1 MVSHVAIMD
10 QELAN
15 KVIAIVAAV
24 KQVSPESVRLESTF
38 EELGIDSLD
47 RINIL
52 FELEN
57 AFDIDVPDEQARS
70 IRSVQDIVE
79 RLGGFLQSRAKG
91 A

>member
-1 MVSHVAIMD
+1 MD

-15 KVIAIVAAV
+15 KVIGIVAAV
-24 KQVSPESVRLESTF
+24 KKVGPESVRLESTF

-57 AFDIDVPDEQARS
+57 EFNIDVPDEQARS
-70 IRSVQDIVE
+70 IRSVQDIVD
-79 RLGGFLQSRAKG
+79 RLGTFLQARESKG

>member
-1 MVSHVAIMD
+1 MD
-10 QELAN
+10 QELAH
-15 KVIAIVAAV
+15 KVIGIVAAV
-24 KQVSPESVRLESTF
+24 KQISPDSVRLESTF

-57 AFDIDVPDEQARS
+57 AFDIDIPDEQARS
-70 IRSVQDIVE
+70 IRSVQDIVD
-79 RLGGFLQSRAKG
+79 RLGVFLQARETKG